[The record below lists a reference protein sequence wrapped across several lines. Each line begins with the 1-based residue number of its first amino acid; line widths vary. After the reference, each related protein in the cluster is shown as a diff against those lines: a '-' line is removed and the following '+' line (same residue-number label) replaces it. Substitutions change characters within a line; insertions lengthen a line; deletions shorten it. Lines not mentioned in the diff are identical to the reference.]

1 MTATATRSPGL
12 PTDYYAPEFVVE
24 VEGTPLDPAS
34 KGDVL
39 EIKVEMDLKELTS
52 VDLKINNY
60 DDTAFDLKWSERAEF
75 AIGNR
80 VHVQMGYADRLCS
93 MIRGYITAMSA
104 EFPSDGPPTLVVR
117 ALDGLVKL
125 KGSKPPEGE
134 LTYENLADW
143 QIAQRIAQ
151 RHGLRVKATETG
163 PVHDLVVQRN
173 VDDAL
178 FVKERAALI
187 DFDAYVHID
196 PTSGEDVLWFVE
208 PADGRGTAPVT
219 TYVLSWGSLRNGTV
233 PPSMIEFK
241 PTITA
246 GDQVQSVTVRGW
258 DPVKKQKISQT
269 ATGPTTPGVT
279 ASATGSTSD
288 TRSGAASGPSTG
300 PDAAAALGGSDG
312 RHEVIVDRPVATD
325 EEALALARSLLADR
339 SYEFLTAHGKIIG
352 LPDLR
357 PGDTLEIDG
366 VGARFGGSYFTTKV
380 THTLSDKG
388 YLTEF
393 DLRK

>member
-1 MTATATRSPGL
+1 MTATASRVSGL
-12 PTDYYAPEFVVE
+12 PTDYYAPEFIVE
-24 VEGTPLDPAS
+24 VEGRPLDPAS

-39 EIKVEMDLKELTS
+39 ELKVEMSLTELAS

-60 DDTAFDLKWSERAEF
+60 DDTAFDLKWSEREEF

-80 VHVQMGYADRLCS
+80 IHVQMGYADRLCS
-93 MIRGYITAMSA
+93 MIRGYITALSA
-104 EFPSDGPPTLVVR
+104 EFPADGPPTLIVR

-134 LTYENLADW
+134 LTYQNMADW

-151 RHGLRVKATETG
+151 RHGLRILATQTG
-163 PVHDLVVQRN
+163 PVHELVVQRN

-187 DFDAYVHID
+187 DNEAYVHTD
-196 PTSGEDVLWFVE
+196 PVTGEDVLWFVE
-208 PADGRGTAPVT
+208 PADGRGSAPVT
-219 TYVLSWGSLRNGTV
+219 TYVLSWGSLRNGDV

-258 DPVKKQKISQT
+258 DTVAKELISQT

-279 ASATGSTSD
+279 APGAGSAGTARVGAPSGPATG
-288 TRSGAASGPSTG
+288 PE
-300 PDAAAALGGSDG
+300 AAAALGGADG
-312 RHEVIVDRPVATD
+312 RHEVIVDRPVANA
-325 EEALALARSLLADR
+325 EEAMALARSLLADR

-357 PGDTLEIDG
+357 AGDTVEVNG
-366 VGARFGGSYFTTKV
+366 VGTRFGGRYFVTKV
-380 THTLSDKG
+380 THTLNDKG
-388 YLTEF
+388 YLTDF